1 MSRRRQASKRPL
13 LEDSKYHSTLVSRLV
28 NTVMVSGKRNTA
40 QRIVYGAFDQIAAK
54 NPTTNPLEILQRA
67 VDNAKPRLEVKPRRV
82 GGATYQV
89 PVEVTTDRQFALALR
104 WLVDFADARK
114 GMPMREALAAE
125 IMEAY
130 QGQGN
135 AIRKRD
141 DVHKMAQANK
151 ACAHFRSSSC
161 PCNTPPWESK
171 ARADLFFN
179 RQLDGSCNRK
189 VKINKF

>member
-1 MSRRRQASKRPL
+1 MSRRRQAVKRGLISDP
-13 LEDSKYHSTLVSRLV
+13 KFHSTLVSRLV
-28 NTVMVSGKRNTA
+28 NVVMRGGKKSTA
-40 QRIVYGAFDQIAAK
+40 QRIVYGAFDQIASK
-54 NPTTNPLEILQRA
+54 NPTSNPMDVLQRA

-89 PVEVTTDRQFALALR
+89 PLEVTVDRQVSLAMR

-114 GMPMREALAAE
+114 GMPMKEALAAE
-125 IMEAY
+125 IMDAY

-151 ACAHFRSSSC
+151 AFAHFR
-161 PCNTPPWESK
+161 W
-171 ARADLFFN
+171 
-179 RQLDGSCNRK
+179 
-189 VKINKF
+189 